1 MEVLNITFVKN
12 DNNQEILDVICV
24 NGIANGLLSPYT
36 GNTMSLQFTHGNTYV
51 STFDGG
57 SKGFSILQEHI
68 GKITGNLISQT
79 ISKNLTYSLY
89 QTKGSSQS
97 VSTLSSGGAG
107 KRTRKKYI

>member
-12 DNNQEILDVICV
+12 HNNQEILDVICV

-36 GNTMSLQFTHGNTYV
+36 GNTMSIQFTHGNTYV

-57 SKGFSILQEHI
+57 SQGFSILQENI

-79 ISKNLTYSLY
+79 ITKNLSYSFY
-89 QTKGSSQS
+89 QRKGSSES
-97 VSTLSSGGAG
+97 VSSGGAG